1 MSMSLVWQPSRS
13 TSLALAVAIAS
24 IGDTIC
30 LIVAY
35 HRLTIPLCIV
45 STPPKKGPQHCGPEP
60 SPATTAALS
69 FGHHLPSRS
78 RITPSSPH
86 GRSPPSQQCRC
97 PLILPSS
104 FPIAALCLPYTVAA
118 SPTTQLLPS
127 PSTATLLAVD
137 LPCSRPTLSNRS
149 ERPTLYSFSTMLLA
163 AAFLLLNRSRSHSR
177 RPYLYC
183 RCILFFS
190 SSTLLHPH
198 VFTDLLCRELLF
210 HFSNRLPDLLEGAIS
225 CILPRHRS
233 AIALRP
239 GQIAR
244 LHRVRPCVKAARAR
258 RTATCPAASPPS
270 AVPGGKRL
278 LWLPFLLFV
287 VIASLTD
294 ALQSAVDFFYGRS
307 STSSTVLSPLSR
319 VTLPPFHRFA
329 IWDVRFLVLWIDSML
344 PPATTSLTDKDASR
358 GPWTEKPIVRGH
370 GRHEARVKKMRRNRR
385 IRRRRRGRKRNLEG
399 PGGGGRGV
407 GDGAERSGDRE
418 SHGRRPPS
426 GTT

>member
-1 MSMSLVWQPSRS
+1 MHHHCRISSNEQRHFPYPICSRRGFDTHSPASSLLQSLFSLPTAPVRTTAHRLSVLCREGA
-13 TSLALAVAIAS
+13 TSSFSLSNDSKSPPYRLPFCKAVAIRVLLYNWHPRRWSGSPLAQPRRHLPLPS
-24 IGDTIC
+24 LPKPEEAT
-30 LIVAY
+30 VS
-35 HRLTIPLCIV
+35 RSPLC
-45 STPPKKGPQHCGPEP
+45 
-60 SPATTAALS
+60 
-69 FGHHLPSRS
+69 
-78 RITPSSPH
+78 
-86 GRSPPSQQCRC
+86 
-97 PLILPSS
+97 
-104 FPIAALCLPYTVAA
+104 
-118 SPTTQLLPS
+118 
-127 PSTATLLAVD
+127 
-137 LPCSRPTLSNRS
+137 NRVQ
-149 ERPTLYSFSTMLLA
+149 
-163 AAFLLLNRSRSHSR
+163 
-177 RPYLYC
+177 
-183 RCILFFS
+183 
-190 SSTLLHPH
+190 LLHPH

-225 CILPRHRS
+225 SILPRHRS

>member
-1 MSMSLVWQPSRS
+1 MHHHCRISSNEQRHFPYPICSRRGFYTHSPASSLLQSLFSLPTAPIRVLLYNWHPRRWSGSPLAQPRRHLPLPSLPKPEEATVSRS
-13 TSLALAVAIAS
+13 
-24 IGDTIC
+24 
-30 LIVAY
+30 
-35 HRLTIPLCIV
+35 PLC
-45 STPPKKGPQHCGPEP
+45 
-60 SPATTAALS
+60 
-69 FGHHLPSRS
+69 
-78 RITPSSPH
+78 
-86 GRSPPSQQCRC
+86 
-97 PLILPSS
+97 
-104 FPIAALCLPYTVAA
+104 
-118 SPTTQLLPS
+118 
-127 PSTATLLAVD
+127 
-137 LPCSRPTLSNRS
+137 NRVQ
-149 ERPTLYSFSTMLLA
+149 
-163 AAFLLLNRSRSHSR
+163 
-177 RPYLYC
+177 
-183 RCILFFS
+183 
-190 SSTLLHPH
+190 LLHPH

-270 AVPGGKRL
+270 AVPGGRRL

-307 STSSTVLSPLSR
+307 STSSTVLSPLPR
-319 VTLPPFHRFA
+319 VTLPPFQPLRHLGRSLPRPLDRF
-329 IWDVRFLVLWIDSML
+329 DVASGHDIFNTSDMQAGLFPMSQFKQREAEKEVKPTALDVSAGL
-344 PPATTSLTDKDASR
+344 PAYSSRDKDASR